1 MAEFETEEQQV
12 EALKQWWADN
22 GRAVLLG
29 IGIGLA
35 MIFGGSPYAA
45 MASLAEARFQ
55 VENDNLPEAESA
67 LRWAADEGTFGEIV
81 PVAQLRLARVL
92 KAQGKYPEALK
103 ALDRVSSPAFTGH
116 VEEIRG
122 DIYLDQGDAAQ
133 AASAYQRARDSGS
146 PTNSGAALQMKID
159 DLATNDTTDELVPGN
174 HEPNRQASPISQAPA
189 PGRSSG
195 LRMQVIEVIVRQRC
209 CHLLF
214 LTTQFLPS
222 IPKASSVHLTAKPET
237 LTGQ

>member
-35 MIFGGSPYAA
+35 MIFGFRAWQGQKESTAQNASGVYTDVLESLERDDDGERFLGLVEEIREDYAGSPYAA

-159 DLATNDTTDELVPGN
+159 DLATNDTTDD
-174 HEPNRQASPISQAPA
+174 QS
-189 PGRSSG
+189 
-195 LRMQVIEVIVRQRC
+195 
-209 CHLLF
+209 
-214 LTTQFLPS
+214 
-222 IPKASSVHLTAKPET
+222 
-237 LTGQ
+237 